1 MVMTEQDKHPF
12 ISKEKTLEDKV
23 FNCPNGQLL
32 SLYDDADKMYIF
44 RKVKVVKSGSHTYIV
59 LEDPKPDHRNN
70 RVIQYAY
77 EYIGRRLVRIKNK
90 ILFKMILNF
99 PI

>member
-1 MVMTEQDKHPF
+1 MVMNEQDKHQF
-12 ISKEKTLEDKV
+12 INKDKTLEDKV

-32 SLYDDADKMYIF
+32 SLYDIDDKMYVY
-44 RKVKVVKSGSHTYIV
+44 RKVKVVTSGTHTYIV

-70 RVIQYAY
+70 RVTRYVF
-77 EYIGRRLVRIKNK
+77 EYIGKRLVKINNK
-90 ILFKMILNF
+90 TLLDLILNF